1 MDKKTQRIYNM
12 TYASVYPLYLAK
24 IERKGQE
31 ESDLIDIISWLTG
44 YSKEDLESLQQ
55 SDITFENFFNEAP
68 LMNPNT
74 HLITGSICGVK
85 VQEVE
90 DPIIQKIRFLDKI
103 VDELA
108 KGKAVEKIKRVP

>member
-1 MDKKTQRIYNM
+1 MDKKTERIYNM

-24 IERKGQE
+24 IERKGQV
-31 ESDLIDIISWLTG
+31 ESNLIEIITWLTG
-44 YSKEDLESLQQ
+44 YSDEALETLKHSET
-55 SDITFENFFNEAP
+55 TFEDFFNEAP

-108 KGKAVEKIKRVP
+108 KGKSLEKIKREV